1 MLLYMDNSQIK
12 KIIGPHLD
20 DVTDISVS
28 GQDCN
33 FSIKIVSEDF
43 KNMNA
48 LERHKRIMKLF
59 TELLQSGELHAIS
72 LDLKAPNEV

>member
-1 MLLYMDNSQIK
+1 MDNNQIRE
-12 KIIGPHLD
+12 IIGSYLD

-33 FSIKIVSEDF
+33 FSIRIISEDF
-43 KNMNA
+43 NSMSA

-59 TELLQSGELHAIS
+59 SELLQSGELHAIS
-72 LDLKAPNEV
+72 LDLKAPSEV

>member
-1 MLLYMDNSQIK
+1 MDNSQIK
-12 KIIGPHLD
+12 EIIGSYLD

-33 FSIKIVSEDF
+33 FSIRIISEDF
-43 KNMNA
+43 NNMSA

-59 TELLQSGELHAIS
+59 SELLQSGELHAIS
-72 LDLKAPNEV
+72 LDLKTPSEV

>member
-12 KIIGPHLD
+12 KIIGLHFD

-28 GQDCN
+28 GQYCN

>member
-1 MLLYMDNSQIK
+1 MDNSQIK
-12 KIIGPHLD
+12 EIFGSYLD

-33 FSIKIVSEDF
+33 FSIRIISEDF
-43 KNMNA
+43 NSMSA

-59 TELLQSGELHAIS
+59 SELLQSGELHAIS
-72 LDLKAPNEV
+72 LDLKAPSEV

>member
-1 MLLYMDNSQIK
+1 MDNSQIK
-12 KIIGPHLD
+12 EIIGSYLD

-33 FSIKIVSEDF
+33 FSIRIISEDF
-43 KNMNA
+43 NSMSA

-59 TELLQSGELHAIS
+59 SELLQSGELHAIS
-72 LDLKAPNEV
+72 LDLKAPSEA

>member
-1 MLLYMDNSQIK
+1 MDNNQIK
-12 KIIGPHLD
+12 EIIGSYLD

-33 FSIKIVSEDF
+33 FSIRIISEDF
-43 KNMNA
+43 NKMSA

-59 TELLQSGELHAIS
+59 SELLQSGELHAIS
-72 LDLKAPNEV
+72 LDLKAPSEV

>member
-1 MLLYMDNSQIK
+1 MDNSQIK
-12 KIIGPHLD
+12 EIIGSYLD

-33 FSIKIVSEDF
+33 FSIRIISEDF
-43 KNMNA
+43 NNMSA

-59 TELLQSGELHAIS
+59 SELLQSGELHAIS
-72 LDLKAPNEV
+72 LDLRAPSEV

>member
-1 MLLYMDNSQIK
+1 MDNSQIK
-12 KIIGPHLD
+12 EIIGSYLD

-33 FSIKIVSEDF
+33 FSIRIISEDF
-43 KNMNA
+43 NNMSA

-59 TELLQSGELHAIS
+59 SELLQSGELHAIS
-72 LDLKAPNEV
+72 LDLKAPSEG

>member
-1 MLLYMDNSQIK
+1 MDNNQIK
-12 KIIGPHLD
+12 EIIGSYLD

-33 FSIKIVSEDF
+33 FSIRIISEDF
-43 KNMNA
+43 NNMSA

-59 TELLQSGELHAIS
+59 SELLQSGELHAIS
-72 LDLKAPNEV
+72 LDLKAPSEV

>member
-1 MLLYMDNSQIK
+1 M
-12 KIIGPHLD
+12 D

-33 FSIKIVSEDF
+33 FSIRIISEDF
-43 KNMNA
+43 NSMSA

-59 TELLQSGELHAIS
+59 SELLQSGELHAIS
-72 LDLKAPNEV
+72 LDLKAPSEV

>member
-1 MLLYMDNSQIK
+1 MDNSQIK
-12 KIIGPHLD
+12 EIIGSYLD

-33 FSIKIVSEDF
+33 FSIRIISEDF
-43 KNMNA
+43 NSMSA

-59 TELLQSGELHAIS
+59 SELLQSGELHAIS
-72 LDLKAPNEV
+72 LDLRAPSEV

>member
-1 MLLYMDNSQIK
+1 MDNSHIK
-12 KIIGPHLD
+12 EIIGSYLD

-33 FSIKIVSEDF
+33 FSIRIISEDF
-43 KNMNA
+43 NSMSA

-59 TELLQSGELHAIS
+59 SELLQSGELHAIS
-72 LDLKAPNEV
+72 LDLKAPSEV

>member
-1 MLLYMDNSQIK
+1 MDNSQIK
-12 KIIGPHLD
+12 EIIGSYLD

-33 FSIKIVSEDF
+33 FSIRIISEDF
-43 KNMNA
+43 NNMSA

-59 TELLQSGELHAIS
+59 SELLQSGELHAIS
-72 LDLKAPNEV
+72 FDLKPPSEV

>member
-1 MLLYMDNSQIK
+1 MDNNQIK
-12 KIIGPHLD
+12 EIIGSYLD

-33 FSIKIVSEDF
+33 FSIRIISEDF
-43 KNMNA
+43 NSMSA

-59 TELLQSGELHAIS
+59 SELLQSGELHAIS
-72 LDLKAPNEV
+72 LDLKAPSEV